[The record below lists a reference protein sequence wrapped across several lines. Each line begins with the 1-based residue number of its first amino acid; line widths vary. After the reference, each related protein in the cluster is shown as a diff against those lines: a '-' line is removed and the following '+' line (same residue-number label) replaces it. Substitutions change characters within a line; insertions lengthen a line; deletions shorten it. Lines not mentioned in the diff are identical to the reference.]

1 MLLATLSLIGYVI
14 QQILETK
21 YEMIL
26 SKRSNSCL
34 FSAADLYLSSAKSK
48 KNSSFIMMAKA
59 ARLRGLRFAVSPL
72 KCH

>member
-14 QQILETK
+14 QQILETE

-48 KNSSFIMMAKA
+48 KT
-59 ARLRGLRFAVSPL
+59 PL
-72 KCH
+72 S

>member
-26 SKRSNSCL
+26 SKRSNFWL
-34 FSAADLYLSSAKSK
+34 FSAADPHLSSAKSK
-48 KNSSFIMMAKA
+48 KT
-59 ARLRGLRFAVSPL
+59 PL
-72 KCH
+72 S